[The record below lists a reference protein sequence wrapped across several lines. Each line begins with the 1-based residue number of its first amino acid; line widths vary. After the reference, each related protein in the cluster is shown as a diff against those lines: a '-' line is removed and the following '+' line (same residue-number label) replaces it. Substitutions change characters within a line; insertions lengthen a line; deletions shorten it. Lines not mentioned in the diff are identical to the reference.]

1 MDLWAHFVPD
11 RQLQLTATTN
21 RDDISS
27 RNILPTPNVSSENI
41 VDAEGLCE
49 HAKAQLYKER

>member
-41 VDAEGLCE
+41 VDSEVLCE
-49 HAKAQLYKER
+49 HAKVQL